1 MPVYVSLMRLKQK
14 ALDELADSPARGRVS
29 AERVAALGGRS
40 LSLHATMGM
49 YDFVQIFEM
58 PDEESMMQ
66 YLTLA
71 RRDGFVD
78 PVVMRAFSSEDWS
91 RIVTRVLAS

>member
-1 MPVYVSLMRLKQK
+1 MPIYVSLMRLKQK

-40 LSLHATMGM
+40 LSLHATMGI
-49 YDFVQIFEM
+49 YDFVQVFEM
-58 PDEESMMQ
+58 PDEETMMQ

-78 PVVMRAFSSEDWS
+78 PVVMRAFSADDWS
-91 RIVTRVLAS
+91 AIVGKVLAT